1 MATLFEKLW
10 DKHIV
15 TREENRDL
23 LYIDRHF
30 IHEVTSPQAFSGIK
44 MAGRKIRRTDKIFA
58 TMDHNIPTT
67 AQERLDFLDPQAKL
81 QVDTLAENCKAFGI
95 ELADMGEAN
104 NGIVHIIGPEMGLS
118 YPGQTIVCGD
128 SHTATH
134 GAFANIA
141 FGIGTSEVEHVFA
154 TQTLWQTKPK
164 TLGIKLTGT
173 LKPGVTSKDVILK
186 LIGQHGVSFGTGY
199 ALEFYG
205 EAVEK
210 MTMDERMTMCN
221 MAIEAGAKYG
231 MVAYDSV
238 TREYLKHTERAKILV
253 ENAEIES
260 EWQKLKTDNETDFDK
275 IVTLDLSTLA
285 PQITWGTNPGQGIG
299 IDEVIPTRTDA
310 DSKNAYDYIGL
321 EPNTKAMDI
330 PVDYIFIGSC
340 TNGRLSDL
348 IEGSKYLKGR
358 KVADGVTAIVVPGSE
373 KTRKA
378 AEEMGIAQL
387 YIDAGFEW
395 RLPGC
400 SACLG
405 MNTDQ
410 IPAGKHCISTSNRNF
425 AGRQGYKARTHLA
438 SVPTAILAAVNGKIV
453 DSREEQI

>member
-10 DKHIV
+10 DKHV
-15 TREENRDL
+15 VVKEENRDL
-23 LYIDRHF
+23 LYIDRHY
-30 IHEVTSPQAFSGIK
+30 IHEVTSPQAFSGIRL
-44 MAGRKIRRTDKIFA
+44 AGRKIRRPDKVYA

-67 AQERLDFLDPQAKL
+67 AQERLDFTDPQAKL
-81 QVDTLAENCKAFGI
+81 QVDTLVANCKANGV
-95 ELADMGEAN
+95 ELAEMGDPN

-164 TLGIKLTGT
+164 TLGIKLTGA
-173 LKPGVTSKDVILK
+173 LPQGVTSKDVILK
-186 LIGQHGVSFGTGY
+186 LIGLYGVSFGTGY

-231 MVAYDSV
+231 LVAYD
-238 TREYLKHTERAKILV
+238 EITETYVKQTEKAKVLV
-253 ENAEIES
+253 ENPQIRS
-260 EWQKLKTDNETDFDK
+260 QWQELKTDREADFDK
-275 IVTLDLSTLA
+275 IIQLDVSTLA
-285 PQITWGTNPGQGIG
+285 PQITWGTNPGQEIG
-299 IDEVIPTRTDA
+299 IDERIPELSDPE
-310 DSKNAYDYIGL
+310 SQSAYEYIGL
-321 EPNTKAMDI
+321 APNTRALDI
-330 PVDYIFIGSC
+330 PVEYVFIGSC

-348 IEGSKYLKGR
+348 VEGAKYIKGR
-358 KVADGVTAIVVPGSE
+358 KVASGVNAIVVPGSE

-378 AEEMGIAQL
+378 AEEMGLDQV
-387 YIDAGFEW
+387 YIEAGFQW

-410 IPAGKHCISTSNRNF
+410 VPPEKHCISTSNRNF
-425 AGRQGYKARTHLA
+425 VGRQGYKARTHLT
-438 SVPTAILAAVNGKIV
+438 SVPTAVLAALNGVLV
-453 DSREEQI
+453 DSRKEQI